1 MKITNGDLYVD
12 YKKTKK
18 RRRNPF
24 AVRIALFLSILAS
37 IVIVMITLTVLSSNN
52 LLNIEKSY
60 VTNVPSNILPSYSTT
75 SFESLDGQ
83 TALQGWFFKT
93 SNPISTIIVVHDT
106 GSNRLP
112 FGVEM
117 IDMIEN
123 WLDNGYNVF
132 MFDQRH
138 SGASAGDISSYGY
151 LEWQDVLGAIAIVR
165 KISVTT
171 DVILFGIGTGCT
183 SQIIAYQKLP
193 AANINDLERN
203 NYPKSIREIGFDR
216 SYIKGMIFDSP
227 AQMSDD
233 YIKPQVVRSE
243 PLGFATQ
250 FSVPYAIRV
259 SSGGSNLSL
268 AAEIARL
275 PIPVLIIYG
284 GHDTFIGADKI
295 DQIITERN
303 RLNSSI
309 TKSVMVSGAGYL
321 EEYTINK
328 NLYMDNIQNFLDSYF
343 LIENANAKT
352 KK

>member
-1 MKITNGDLYVD
+1 MKLTNGDLYVD

-24 AVRIALFLSILAS
+24 AVRVALFLSILAS
-37 IVIVMITLTVLSSNN
+37 IVIVLITLTVLSSNN

-93 SNPISTIIVVHDT
+93 PNPISTIIVVHDT

-123 WLDNGYNVF
+123 WLENGYNVF

-183 SQIIAYQKLP
+183 STILAYTKLP
-193 AANINDLERN
+193 SPNMNELELN
-203 NYPKSIREIGFDR
+203 KYSKNIREIGFDR

-227 AQMSDD
+227 AKTSDD
-233 YIKPQVVRSE
+233 YIKPVVAQKE
-243 PLGFATQ
+243 FMGFLTQ
-250 FSVPYAIRV
+250 NFVPYAIRV
-259 SSGGSNLSL
+259 SAGSDNVNL

-275 PIPVLIIYG
+275 PMPVMVIYG
-284 GHDTFIGADKI
+284 GHDNFVGADKI
-295 DQIITERN
+295 EQIVNERS
-303 RLNSSI
+303 RLNQSL
-309 TKSVMVSGAGYL
+309 TKSTMITGAGYL

-328 NLYMDNIQNFLDSYF
+328 NVYINAVKDYLDTFFLVKD
-343 LIENANAKT
+343 KR
-352 KK
+352 K

>member
-24 AVRIALFLSILAS
+24 AVRVALFLSILAS
-37 IVIVMITLTVLSSNN
+37 IVIVLITLTVLSSNN

-93 SNPISTIIVVHDT
+93 PNPISTIIVVHDT

-123 WLDNGYNVF
+123 WLENGYNVF

-183 SQIIAYQKLP
+183 STILAYQKLP
-193 AANINDLERN
+193 TPNMNELELSRFSKN
-203 NYPKSIREIGFDR
+203 IREIGFDR
-216 SYIKGMIFDSP
+216 SYVKGMIFDSP
-227 AQMSDD
+227 AKTSDD
-233 YIKPQVVRSE
+233 YIKPVVAQKE
-243 PLGFATQ
+243 FMGFLTQ
-250 FSVPYAIRV
+250 NFVPYAIRV
-259 SSGGSNLSL
+259 SAGSDNVNL

-275 PIPVLIIYG
+275 PMPVMVIYG
-284 GHDTFIGADKI
+284 GHDNFVGADKI
-295 DQIITERN
+295 EQIVNERS
-303 RLNSSI
+303 RLNQSL
-309 TKSVMVSGAGYL
+309 TKSTMITGAGYL

-328 NLYMDNIQNFLDSYF
+328 NAYITAVQDYLDTFFLVKDTR
-343 LIENANAKT
+343 K
-352 KK
+352 

>member
-1 MKITNGDLYVD
+1 MKISNGDLYVD

-24 AVRIALFLSILAS
+24 AVRFALVLSTVAS
-37 IVIVMITLTVLSSNN
+37 IIIVLIVMTVFSSNH
-52 LLNIEKSY
+52 LLNIDTVN

-75 SFESLDGQ
+75 SFESIDGQ

-93 SNPISTIIVVHDT
+93 PNPISTIIVVHDT

-117 IDMIEN
+117 IDMIET

-138 SGASAGDISSYGY
+138 SGTSAGDISSYGY

-183 SQIIAYQKLP
+183 SQILAYQKLP
-193 AANINDLERN
+193 SPNMNDLELSSFSKN
-203 NYPKSIREIGFDR
+203 IREIGFDR

-227 AQMSDD
+227 AKMSDD
-233 YIKPQVVRSE
+233 YIRPVVVQKE
-243 PLGFATQ
+243 FMGFLTQ
-250 FSVPYAIRV
+250 YFVPYAIRV
-259 SSGGSNLSL
+259 SAGSDNVNL

-275 PIPVLIIYG
+275 PMPVMVIYG
-284 GHDTFIGADKI
+284 GHDNFIGADKI
-295 DQIITERN
+295 NQIVNERN
-303 RLNSSI
+303 RLNHSL
-309 TKSVMVSGAGYL
+309 TKSTMITGAGYL
-321 EEYTINK
+321 EEYTLNK
-328 NLYMDNIQNFLDSYF
+328 NAYIAAVQDYLDTFFLVK
-343 LIENANAKT
+343 EKR
-352 KK
+352 K

>member
-24 AVRIALFLSILAS
+24 AVRVALFLSILAS
-37 IVIVMITLTVLSSNN
+37 IVIIMITLTVLSSNN
-52 LLNIEKSY
+52 LLNIDKSY

-93 SNPISTIIVVHDT
+93 PNPISTIIVVHDT

-117 IDMIEN
+117 IDMIET

-183 SQIIAYQKLP
+183 SAILAYQKLP
-193 AANINDLERN
+193 SPNMNELELN
-203 NYPKSIREIGFDR
+203 TYSKSIREIGFDR
-216 SYIKGMIFDSP
+216 SYVKGMIFDSP
-227 AQMSDD
+227 AKTSDD
-233 YIKPQVVRSE
+233 YIKPVVAQKE
-243 PLGFATQ
+243 FMGFLTQ
-250 FSVPYAIRV
+250 YFVPYAIRV
-259 SSGGSNLSL
+259 SAGSDNVNL

-275 PIPVLIIYG
+275 PMPVMVIYG
-284 GHDTFIGADKI
+284 GHDNFVGADKI
-295 DQIITERN
+295 EQIVNERS
-303 RLNSSI
+303 RLNQSL
-309 TKSVMVSGAGYL
+309 TKSTMITGAGYL

-328 NLYMDNIQNFLDSYF
+328 NVYINAVKDYLDTFFLVKD
-343 LIENANAKT
+343 KR
-352 KK
+352 K